1 MKQHLDPELQRL
13 LRLPWT
19 ILSETSP
26 EGDLLLR
33 VKEIPSA
40 VGCGETEAAAIA
52 DLWEALAE
60 SLRTHLH
67 FGDPVPV
74 PVGVPTQ
81 WNRIGSGERPPNW
94 TFLPVEHGARTGGNS
109 GLVNT

>member
-1 MKQHLDPELQRL
+1 MRQHLEPEIQRL

-40 VGCGETEAAAIA
+40 VGCGETEEAAIA
-52 DLWEALAE
+52 DLREALAE
-60 SLRTHLH
+60 SLRAQLH
-67 FGDPVPV
+67 FGDAVPV
-74 PVGVPTQ
+74 PTTLAAHS
-81 WNRIGSGERPPNW
+81 RIGLISN
-94 TFLPVEHGARTGGNS
+94 
-109 GLVNT
+109 

>member
-1 MKQHLDPELQRL
+1 MKQHLEPELQRL
-13 LRLPWT
+13 RRLPWT

-52 DLWEALAE
+52 DLREAMYHPLA
-60 SLRTHLH
+60 R
-67 FGDPVPV
+67 
-74 PVGVPTQ
+74 
-81 WNRIGSGERPPNW
+81 RRRPIAA
-94 TFLPVEHGARTGGNS
+94 VIR
-109 GLVNT
+109 